1 MKISQISVPYET
13 LHAVYRYFSLE
24 NTKGRNRPVTSSV
37 NGIRC
42 LPLFSPENPTTEN
55 RRVTRPFSSLFSELE
70 LRQYETVDQ
79 SAGDFA
85 F

>member
-1 MKISQISVPYET
+1 MKIGQISVPYET

-37 NGIRC
+37 NSTCC
-42 LPLFSPENPTTEN
+42 LPPENPTTEN

-70 LRQYETVDQ
+70 PRQYETVDQ